1 MINLKHSN
9 YLKNNEILYWNS
21 PSFILNI
28 HNDRLGIKDQE
39 YKKKTF
45 KRKKINLLN
54 FNIADKV
61 NRFIVLRIKSH
72 FSLIFSLF
80 FGQSN

>member
-9 YLKNNEILYWNS
+9 YIKNNEILYWNS
-21 PSFILNI
+21 PSFIWNI
-28 HNDRLGIKDQE
+28 HNDRLGIKDQV

-61 NRFIVLRIKSH
+61 NRFI
-72 FSLIFSLF
+72 F
-80 FGQSN
+80 Q

>member
-1 MINLKHSN
+1 MQ
-9 YLKNNEILYWNS
+9 E
-21 PSFILNI
+21 
-28 HNDRLGIKDQE
+28 KDFQKE
-39 YKKKTF
+39 
-45 KRKKINLLN
+45 KINLLN

-61 NRFIVLRIKSH
+61 NRFIFAIGIESY